1 MDAQWRIQGGCIPIS
16 RSLQK
21 IIILHSGI
29 HHKNPIQEVYYLYL
43 AMRLN
48 SLTALNISKNILR
61 DLYAVILGCW
71 RCLICPQLLIRSITW
86 RSYVILRCL
95 TVSATLF
102 TIGLHHTWVVAGS
115 TFEADLQGRS
125 LPYCRAVWST
135 TRVGPWSDPFPVV
148 HGRPT
153 WTSGDTRVITTSL
166 YWWLTNI

>member
-71 RCLICPQLLIRSITW
+71 RCLICPQLSIRSIRLRDAPTSSW
-86 RSYVILRCL
+86 GVIRYQGHCSQLVCIPEWSPAVRSKLIYKVVRLLPCCLESHRNRSFGQILFRL
-95 TVSATLF
+95 
-102 TIGLHHTWVVAGS
+102 
-115 TFEADLQGRS
+115 
-125 LPYCRAVWST
+125 
-135 TRVGPWSDPFPVV
+135 
-148 HGRPT
+148 
-153 WTSGDTRVITTSL
+153 
-166 YWWLTNI
+166 